1 MNEKM
6 SNTRVNA
13 VDARH
18 LKISIVCGNP
28 WHLMIPTVLERPARK
43 VDHVLW
49 FHAVECVALNDL

>member
-1 MNEKM
+1 M

>member
-1 MNEKM
+1 M

-28 WHLMIPTVLERPARK
+28 WHLMIPPVLERPASQGGPALR
-43 VDHVLW
+43 L
-49 FHAVECVALNDL
+49 HAVECVALNDL